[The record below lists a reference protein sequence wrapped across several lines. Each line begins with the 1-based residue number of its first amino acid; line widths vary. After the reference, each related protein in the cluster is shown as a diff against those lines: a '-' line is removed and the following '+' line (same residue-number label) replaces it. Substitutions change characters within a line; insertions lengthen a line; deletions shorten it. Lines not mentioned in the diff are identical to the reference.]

1 MTARAHE
8 QIKSG
13 TTTGVDNPTA
23 AIREQEG
30 SADELATLH
39 SNSAPGRAFRD
50 THTHT
55 LNVNVVHH
63 FGCDRPTVEAR
74 EAKLQ

>member
-55 LNVNVVHH
+55 H
-63 FGCDRPTVEAR
+63 
-74 EAKLQ
+74 